1 MPDQSPDTYPKQ
13 RYEIDNLPMLELVPK
28 VISSQAIVID
38 VGNRQ
43 EVEATSLDGTA
54 LQFVLL
60 RDGELNEN
68 FSHKWEEADLSSFV
82 DTAQQFI
89 QKGQTIANVY
99 KQGAGAIGRKTAWT
113 KVDAGLIYKGSERRQ
128 YTFRVGLVT
137 QTDPWADVLKP
148 IRILQKFSCAEDID
162 GGALPFTISAPAI
175 FRISIEPSKFIYVE
189 NAALTDIQV
198 NYNTN
203 FHFGLPGKGA
213 EMSGVP
219 KTAELS
225 LTFIDLNP
233 LYRRSV
239 GSMDE
244 KVVTVGG
251 K

>member
-1 MPDQSPDTYPKQ
+1 MPDQSPDIYPKQ
-13 RYEIDNLPMLELVPK
+13 RYEIEHLPMLELVPK

-38 VGNRQ
+38 IGNKQ
-43 EVEATSLDGTA
+43 DVMATSINGTS

-68 FSHKWEEADLSSFV
+68 FSHKWEEADISSYI
-82 DTAQQFI
+82 DTVQQVV
-89 QKGQTIANVY
+89 QKGVTLKNVME
-99 KQGAGAIGRKTAWT
+99 QGAGVIGRKTAWT

-128 YTFRVGLVT
+128 YSFRVGLVT
-137 QTDPWADVLKP
+137 QTDPWIDVLKP
-148 IRILQKFSCAEDID
+148 IRILQKLSCAEDID
-162 GGALPFTISAPAI
+162 SGVMPFTISAPAI

-203 FHFGLPGKGA
+203 FHFGLPGRGA

-225 LTFIDLNP
+225 LTFVDLNP

-239 GSMDE
+239 GSKDD
-244 KVVTVGG
+244 KIVTVGG